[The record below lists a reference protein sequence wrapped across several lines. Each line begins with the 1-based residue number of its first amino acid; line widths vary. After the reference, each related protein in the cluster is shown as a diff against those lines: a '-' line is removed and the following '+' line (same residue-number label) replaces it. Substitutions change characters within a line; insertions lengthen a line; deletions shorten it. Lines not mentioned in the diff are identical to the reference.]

1 MFVASYRPT
10 TARQAYGRVGTQTL
24 PRDFHES
31 NGVIVYNLGCSNDHH
46 FEGWFASLAE
56 YERQSESKLLSCPL
70 CGSEEVSRL
79 LHAPHVST
87 GVTQRQEPRSAGTP
101 APNPPQQYANL
112 TAEFVSNVIET
123 LLERTVDVGRAF
135 PEEARKIHYNEA
147 PERAIRGTASTKEVE
162 ALRDEGIEV
171 MSLPIPPHR
180 LVKAH

>member
-1 MFVASYRPT
+1 MRTRTDRPH
-10 TARQAYGRVGTQTL
+10 
-24 PRDFHES
+24 DFDES
-31 NGVIVYNLGCSNDHH
+31 KGVIVYNLGCPNDHH

-56 YERQSESKLLSCPL
+56 YERQSGSRLLSCPL

-79 LHAPHVST
+79 AHAPYVST
-87 GVTQRQEPRSAGTP
+87 GAAQREESGSTGTSEPNSPR
-101 APNPPQQYANL
+101 QYANL

-123 LLERTVDVGRAF
+123 LLEKTVDVGRAF

-147 PERAIRGTASTKEVE
+147 PERAIRGTATATEVE

-180 LVKAH
+180 LAKAH